1 MIMKLIRKGKVKDIY
16 QLDNGNLLFHFSDR
30 VSAFDVQMANKVPR
44 KGEVLCKFGKFWFDT
59 LNTEHHMVRV
69 HNTTKMEVKR
79 MEMIPLECVV
89 RGYLYGS
96 LFERLR
102 KSTDNST
109 FFPDNLT
116 PIKASRLPNPVFD
129 PTTKSEEHDVP
140 LKRDDA
146 LSSGLISD
154 NDFDYLEQTSISL
167 YNKMSDIAEKR
178 GFIIADVKF
187 EFGRDSANGDILL
200 GDSIG
205 PDEFRLWLRSD
216 YSPGRDQE
224 SFDKQL
230 LRDWLIRTGFKEKV
244 DNSIRDGGKIVA
256 PVIPSELTSELTRRY
271 VWAYEQITDNKI
283 SD

>member
-1 MIMKLIRKGKVKDIY
+1 MKLIRKGKVKDIY
-16 QLDNGNLLFHFSDR
+16 HLDNGNLLFHFSDR
-30 VSAFDVQMANKVPR
+30 VSAFDVQMANMISR
-44 KGEVLCKFGKFWFDT
+44 KGEVLCKFAKFWFDT

-69 HNTTKMEVKR
+69 HNTTKMEVKQ

-102 KSTDNST
+102 KSTDSRI
-109 FFPDNLT
+109 FLPDNFT

-140 LKRDDA
+140 VKREDA

-187 EFGRDSANGDILL
+187 EFGRDPANGDIIL

-216 YSPGRDQE
+216 YSPGKDQE

-230 LRDWLIRTGFKEKV
+230 LRDWLIRTGFKENV
-244 DNSIRDGGKIVA
+244 DNSLRDGGKIVA

-271 VWAYEQITDNKI
+271 VWAYEQITGIKI

>member
-1 MIMKLIRKGKVKDIY
+1 MRLIRKGKVKDIY

-30 VSAFDVQMANKVPR
+30 VSAFDVQMANIVPS
-44 KGEVLCKFGKFWFDT
+44 KGEVLCKFGKFWFDSLDT
-59 LNTEHHMVRV
+59 KNHMVRV
-69 HNTTKMEVKR
+69 LNKSKMEVKR
-79 MEMIPLECVV
+79 MEMIPIECIV

-102 KSTDNST
+102 KSPDNRT
-109 FFPDNLT
+109 FFHGNFT
-116 PIKASRLPNPVFD
+116 PIKACRLPNPIFD
-129 PTTKSEEHDVP
+129 PTTKSEEHDIPV
-140 LKRDDA
+140 KRDDA

-154 NDFDYLEQTSISL
+154 YDFDYLERTSISL
-167 YNKMSDIAEKR
+167 YNKMSDIAEKK

-205 PDEFRLWLRSD
+205 PDEFRLWLLSD

-230 LRDWLIRTGFKEKV
+230 LRDWLIRTGFKDKV
-244 DNSIRDGGKIVA
+244 DNFMRDGEKITP
-256 PVIPSELTSELTRRY
+256 PVIPSELLNELTRRY
-271 VWAYEQITDNKI
+271 VWAYEQITGNKMG
-283 SD
+283 D

>member
-1 MIMKLIRKGKVKDIY
+1 MVMRLIRKGKVKDIY

-30 VSAFDVQMANKVPR
+30 VSAFDVQMANMVPG
-44 KGEVLCKFGKFWFDT
+44 KGEVLCKFGEFWFDS

-69 HNTTKMEVKR
+69 HNKTKMEVKR
-79 MEMIPLECVV
+79 MEMIPLDCVV

-102 KSTDNST
+102 KSTDDRTLFSDKI
-109 FFPDNLT
+109 P

-129 PTTKSEEHDVP
+129 PATKSEEHDVP
-140 LKRDDA
+140 VKRDDA

-154 NDFDYLEQTSISL
+154 SDFDYLEQTSISL